1 MHSTPAPPSRPKLKF
16 PAWLTVVLSV
26 FAVLFVLG
34 AVFGKPTP
42 TPEPVAAPATPSAT
56 PSTTSVSPVP
66 VTYTVDKITDAANV
80 ELTGS
85 DGSHRVVRILG
96 LEVATGNNCYGN
108 ETAVWATNKLTGAA
122 VKITTD
128 TSDGV
133 ALALSDGTD
142 YATAALSAG
151 YARLA
156 GNVVSDSLRNA
167 ANAAQQA
174 ATGLWAEPC
183 KGVITAPT
191 PVATPAPTPPLPK
204 ETPAPPAPRTSE
216 QAAPPP
222 VEQAPEPQQPSNVYY
237 KNCAAAKAAH
247 AAPLHRGD
255 PGYRPELDRDGDGVA
270 CER

>member
-1 MHSTPAPPSRPKLKF
+1 MHSTPAPPSRPKLK
-16 PAWLTVVLSV
+16 PPTWLTVVLSV
-26 FAVLFVLG
+26 FAVLFILG
-34 AVFGKPTP
+34 AVFGKPAP
-42 TPEPVAAPATPSAT
+42 TPEPVAAPVTSFPTSA
-56 PSTTSVSPVP
+56 PATTSASPAP

-85 DGSHRVVRILG
+85 DGSHRTVHILG
-96 LEVATGNNCYGN
+96 IEVATGNNCYAS
-108 ETAVWATNKLTGAA
+108 ETTVWANNKLASTA

-128 TSDGV
+128 TTDGV

-151 YARLA
+151 YARLS

-167 ANAAQQA
+167 ADTAQQA
-174 ATGLWAEPC
+174 ATGVWAEPC
-183 KGVITAPT
+183 KGMITAPT
-191 PVATPAPTPPLPK
+191 PVPTFTPQK
-204 ETPAPPAPRTSE
+204 ETPAPPPPPRTSE

-222 VEQAPEPQQPSNVYY
+222 VEDEPEPEQPSNVYY

-247 AAPLHRGD
+247 AAPLHRGE
-255 PGYRPELDRDGDGVA
+255 PGYRPGLDRDGDGVA